1 MIRIAICDDEPKE
14 LEKAGSLLT
23 KYAFQHPQYELEISS
38 FFAPFELLS
47 HMEEKGGFDV
57 VLLDVY
63 MSGMLG
69 TETAR
74 ELRHLGYEGEIIFIT
89 TSRDHSLTAFE
100 VDASQYLIKPYDEAH
115 IYAALDKVIRHIN
128 VERRDF
134 ITLKTSDGITC
145 LAPRD
150 VVFTETGRK
159 NYQII
164 HTVQGKK
171 VEVRM
176 KASEIFELLSQNK
189 FFVRCGVSIN
199 LNLKYI
205 RQISKNTITFDT
217 GEHLAYPYRAYPKLK
232 EEFLHFQMSTED

>member
-14 LEKAGSLLT
+14 LEKAVSLLT
-23 KYAFQHPQYELEISS
+23 KYALEHPQYEIEISS

-57 VLLDVY
+57 LLLDVY
-63 MSGMLG
+63 MAGMLG

-74 ELRHLGYEGEIIFIT
+74 ELRKHGYEGEIIFIT

-100 VDASQYLIKPYDEAH
+100 VDAAQYLIKPYDENR
-115 IYAALDKVIRHIN
+115 IFAALDKVIRHIN
-128 VERRDF
+128 VERRDV
-134 ITLKTSDGITC
+134 ITLKTSEGITRF
-145 LAPRD
+145 APRD

-171 VEVRM
+171 LEVRM
-176 KASEIFELLSQNK
+176 KSSEIFELLSPNK
-189 FFVRCGVSIN
+189 FFIRCGASIN

-205 RQISKNTITFDT
+205 RQISKDTITFDT

-232 EEFLHFQMSTED
+232 EEFLRFQMSTED